1 MESSQYLRREDFKN
15 DEDYGEYIKLLL
27 RPNMI
32 VRALCDYESVV
43 KGDIGVCK
51 QANSEM
57 PLAQFKWIKAGEV
70 EVKTYSVY
78 WYMVE
83 ILSDDEDESM
93 TTNKT
98 KQINVFLLYIY
109 FLLYSSWKQREIRS
123 VQKSFCES
131 KLLIISCMLTGLNM

>member
-1 MESSQYLRREDFKN
+1 MESSQHLRREDFKN
-15 DEDYGEYIKLLL
+15 DEDYGECIKLHL

-32 VRALCDYESVV
+32 VRALRDYESVV

-57 PLAQFKWIKAGEV
+57 PLAQFKWIKAGGV

-93 TTNKT
+93 TTKQNK
-98 KQINVFLLYIY
+98 
-109 FLLYSSWKQREIRS
+109 
-123 VQKSFCES
+123 
-131 KLLIISCMLTGLNM
+131 